1 MTEHQVEL
9 EDLLKGYKTSQER
22 GLTPEQAAANLQE
35 FGTNELTPPPKTP
48 EWVKFMD
55 EMTGEFNL
63 LLWAAGVAC
72 FVSYGMLPQA
82 DNLYLGVVLFC
93 VVTFLIVHERCC
105 CTYFVSCFFTN
116 RLIRVV
122 LVEQKI

>member
-1 MTEHQVEL
+1 VTMTEHQIEL
-9 EDLLKGYKTSQER
+9 EDLLKGFKTSQER

-72 FVSYGMLPQA
+72 FVSYGMLPQGRHRPHQQDGLVREA
-82 DNLYLGVVLFC
+82 LPEGLLRVRRR
-93 VVTFLIVHERCC
+93 ERR
-105 CTYFVSCFFTN
+105 TS
-116 RLIRVV
+116 
-122 LVEQKI
+122 